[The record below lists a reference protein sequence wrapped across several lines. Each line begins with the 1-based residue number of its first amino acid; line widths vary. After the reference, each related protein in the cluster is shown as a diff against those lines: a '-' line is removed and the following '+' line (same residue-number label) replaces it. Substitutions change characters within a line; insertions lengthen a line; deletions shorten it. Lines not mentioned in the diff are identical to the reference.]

1 MPHKQLLAA
10 RVLALAT
17 APAFAVYKCV
27 DANGRTA
34 FQEFP
39 CEATGS
45 KGGQIEVRPATPAPA
60 PAPQATP
67 APESKLGTGATP
79 AATTPADA
87 AAPTEAER
95 LRAKADKLRKEN
107 RLSVLNNLEI
117 PSARARIRGAK
128 NQCDERM
135 RAIRSQKAYANNNLA
150 GATWEQS
157 LSTEMQAIAT
167 QCGTEQTRMN
177 TELDRLLEE
186 KRTLEQDIAR

>member
-10 RVLALAT
+10 MVLALAT

-45 KGGQIEVRPATPAPA
+45 KGGQIEVRPATPAP
-60 PAPQATP
+60 QAAP
-67 APESKLGTGATP
+67 APESTPGTAAAP
-79 AATTPADA
+79 AATAPAET

-95 LRAKADKLRKEN
+95 LRAKADQLRREN
-107 RLSVLNNLEI
+107 RLSTLKNLEI
-117 PSARARIRGAK
+117 PGAQARIRGAS
-128 NQCDERM
+128 NRCDERM
-135 RAIRSQKAYANNNLA
+135 RAVRSQKALASNNLA

-167 QCGTEQTRMN
+167 QCSVEQTRLIA
-177 TELDRLLEE
+177 ELNRLLEE
-186 KRTLEQDIAR
+186 QRTLEQAQQQTR